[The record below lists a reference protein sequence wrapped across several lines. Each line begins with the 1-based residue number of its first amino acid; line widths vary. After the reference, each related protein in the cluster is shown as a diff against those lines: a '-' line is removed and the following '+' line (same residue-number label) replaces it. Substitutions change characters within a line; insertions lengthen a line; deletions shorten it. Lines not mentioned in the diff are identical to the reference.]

1 MAAMFERAVSNFPEM
16 GPEMISMDPPV
27 LVFERF
33 VMDDEVHAP
42 PRLAPPSP
50 LPRPSLPPAWPN
62 HKPQTS
68 TQVEALLAHADGRF
82 VRSTASGGRAGDEFV
97 PLTSDI
103 RTSWTTWCDYKECL
117 EDPIIKR
124 LTDRMSDVALV
135 PPNNSEFIQL
145 LRYMECPSAGHPDC
159 QFYRRH
165 HDTIPELE
173 TMPCGPRVYT
183 FFLYLSDVEEGGGTK
198 FDLGFT
204 VQPKK
209 GKAVIWPATHND
221 RPFVQD
227 QRTHHE
233 ALPVTKGT
241 KYAANF
247 WIHQYDYVAAHH
259 MGCTA

>member
-1 MAAMFERAVSNFPEM
+1 M
-16 GPEMISMDPPV
+16 
-27 LVFERF
+27 
-33 VMDDEVHAP
+33 
-42 PRLAPPSP
+42 
-50 LPRPSLPPAWPN
+50 
-62 HKPQTS
+62 
-68 TQVEALLAHADGRF
+68 EALLAHADGRF

-124 LTDRMSDVALV
+124 LTERMSDVALV

-145 LRYMECPSAGHPDC
+145 LRYKECPRAGHPDC

-221 RPFVQD
+221 RPFVQVRLRARVKVEVRAGVQDRVRVRARVGVGAFASRARCSPNPNTLTLTQD